1 MFKGKSLFLLNL
13 IDLIFDIEKR
23 DRATLS
29 VDAGTVEIA
38 LKQAG
43 EKTKGATL
51 ASDDF
56 FPFDESAQTAT
67 KVGITTII
75 QFGGSRGDED
85 SIKAANELGS
95 VMILTGVRYFL
106 H

>member
-1 MFKGKSLFLLNL
+1 
-13 IDLIFDIEKR
+13 
-23 DRATLS
+23 
-29 VDAGTVEIA
+29 
-38 LKQAG
+38 
-43 EKTKGATL
+43 
-51 ASDDF
+51 
-56 FPFDESAQTAT
+56 
-67 KVGITTII
+67 VGITTII